1 MSIDDFIAAWEGGSR
16 ANRFAVAITWP
27 GLITAPNVR
36 DNLMVTA
43 ASLPASILG
52 VANVP
57 YMGRMIPMPG
67 DRTFED
73 WTITVRN
80 DITFSHRNAFEA
92 WSNAILSHDGNTQ
105 LFPTFSSMVTNIVV
119 NQLDRDDNIIK
130 TFTLRNAWPTHI
142 SGIDL
147 SYDANDAV
155 ETFTV
160 TFAYTDWQ
168 SPTTPTS

>member
-1 MSIDDFIAAWEGGSR
+1 MSIDDFVSQFEGGAR

-36 DNLMVTA
+36 DNIMVTA

-52 VANVP
+52 VANAA
-57 YMGRMIPMPG
+57 YMGRNIPIPG

-80 DITFSHRNAFEA
+80 DITFSHRNAFES
-92 WSNAILSHDGNTQ
+92 WSNAILAHNANTQ
-105 LFPTFSSMVTNIVV
+105 LFPTYSSMVTNIVV

-130 TFTLRNAWPTHI
+130 TFTLRNAWPTNV
-142 SGIDL
+142 SQIDL
-147 SYDANDAV
+147 AYDQNDTI

-168 SPTTPTS
+168 STQTPTS